1 VRRRRNSAAHA
12 VPQPAGTGIV
22 SGVLP
27 FGKAIAFPAPSIR
40 VLVLS
45 PSLIPAWLRRMVRH
59 GGCLMIPLRLMSLA
73 FGLALAGAASA
84 ADTSGGSAVSPAPL
98 AAEAD
103 TLCTAPRVL
112 SGVISRF
119 NWAERNTF
127 KRGFELSALANPRAN
142 PDPVLNVGVIPK
154 RYCMAEAVM
163 SNGTRSTAYYVVLMG
178 QGLAG
183 IGNGL
188 DFCILGLDPWRVHD
202 GECRTVR

>member
-1 VRRRRNSAAHA
+1 
-12 VPQPAGTGIV
+12 
-22 SGVLP
+22 
-27 FGKAIAFPAPSIR
+27 
-40 VLVLS
+40 
-45 PSLIPAWLRRMVRH
+45 
-59 GGCLMIPLRLMSLA
+59 MIPLRLIA
-73 FGLALAGAASA
+73 CALGIACAGAAGA
-84 ADTSGGSAVSPAPL
+84 ADKGVALPPVPL

-103 TLCTAPRVL
+103 GLCAAPRVL

-119 NWAERNTF
+119 NWAERTTF
-127 KRGFELSALANPRAN
+127 KRGFELAALANPRAN

-154 RYCMAEAVM
+154 RYCIAEAMM
-163 SNGTRSTAYYVVLMG
+163 SNGSRSTAYYVVLMG

>member
-1 VRRRRNSAAHA
+1 
-12 VPQPAGTGIV
+12 
-22 SGVLP
+22 
-27 FGKAIAFPAPSIR
+27 
-40 VLVLS
+40 
-45 PSLIPAWLRRMVRH
+45 
-59 GGCLMIPLRLMSLA
+59 MIPLRLMSVA
-73 FGLALAGAASA
+73 FGLAFAGAASA

-103 TLCTAPRVL
+103 SLCAAPGVL

-127 KRGFELSALANPRAN
+127 KRGFELSALTNPRAN

-154 RYCMAEAVM
+154 RYCVAEAMM

>member
-1 VRRRRNSAAHA
+1 
-12 VPQPAGTGIV
+12 
-22 SGVLP
+22 
-27 FGKAIAFPAPSIR
+27 
-40 VLVLS
+40 
-45 PSLIPAWLRRMVRH
+45 
-59 GGCLMIPLRLMSLA
+59 MIPLRLIALA
-73 FGLALAGAASA
+73 IGLASADGAGA
-84 ADTSGGSAVSPAPL
+84 ADTSGGAAPPAPL

-103 TLCTAPRVL
+103 SLCAAPHVL
-112 SGVISRF
+112 SGVMSRF

-154 RYCMAEAVM
+154 RYCVAEAVM
-163 SNGTRSTAYYVVLMG
+163 SNGTRSTAYYVILMG

-183 IGNGL
+183 IGDGL